1 MYTKAKDNILL
12 IDVQGWCRTRQEA
25 IEASGAKEN
34 GEVATEDALRLK
46 PAPLPLRTH
55 TYTHTHTNIH
65 THTHTHTRTLTG
77 LHKHIQSHTYT
88 ALCTH
93 IHRFVYTH
101 TVKRYFATLL
111 VGYFP
116 VQETSYATIWLV
128 STEDLFAIHSVI

>member
-1 MYTKAKDNILL
+1 MYTKSKSTDNILL

-55 TYTHTHTNIH
+55 TYTDL
-65 THTHTHTRTLTG
+65 RTPVG

-88 ALCTH
+88 ALRTCT
-93 IHRFVYTH
+93 YTGLC
-101 TVKRYFATLL
+101 TRI
-111 VGYFP
+111 
-116 VQETSYATIWLV
+116 Q
-128 STEDLFAIHSVI
+128 